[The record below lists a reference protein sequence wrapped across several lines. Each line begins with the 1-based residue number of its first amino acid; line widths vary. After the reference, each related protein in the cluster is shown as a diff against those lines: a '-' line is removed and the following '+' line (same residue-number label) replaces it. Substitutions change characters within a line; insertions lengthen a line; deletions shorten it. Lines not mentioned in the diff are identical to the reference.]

1 MDISKRI
8 YELRKKKQVSQEEL
22 ANNLNVSRQAVS
34 KWESNQTLPDLEKVV
49 LMSEFFGVSTDYIL
63 TGKDKS
69 GDYVL
74 STDQQMNK
82 NWSAKKLGI
91 LVSLVSLICI
101 IILCILGSV
110 KGGDYYEY
118 GDKNIELHGIRG
130 FLATY
135 NLTWLAILLILTVL
149 VGIALILFD
158 KYKRIKTTEE
168 N

>member
-8 YELRKKKQVSQEEL
+8 YELRKKKQVSQEDL

-82 NWSAKKLGI
+82 SWSAKKLGI
-91 LVSLVSLICI
+91 LVSL
-101 IILCILGSV
+101 
-110 KGGDYYEY
+110 
-118 GDKNIELHGIRG
+118 LH
-130 FLATY
+130 
-135 NLTWLAILLILTVL
+135 LLINVWIFRDDVFYLKMHWYL
-149 VGIALILFD
+149 FYLYFLI
-158 KYKRIKTTEE
+158 
-168 N
+168 

>member
-34 KWESNQTLPDLEKVV
+34 KWESNQTLPDLDKVV

-69 GDYVL
+69 AEYVL
-74 STDQQMNK
+74 STDKQMNK
-82 NWSAKKLGI
+82 NWSTKKLGI

-101 IILCILGSV
+101 FILCILGSV
-110 KGGDYYEY
+110 IGGDYYET

>member
-34 KWESNQTLPDLEKVV
+34 KWESNQTLPDLDKVV

-69 GDYVL
+69 AEYVL
-74 STDQQMNK
+74 STDKQMNK

-101 IILCILGSV
+101 FILCILGSV
-110 KGGDYYEY
+110 IGGDYYVI
-118 GDKNIELHGIRG
+118 GDENIELHGIRG

-135 NLTWLAILLILTVL
+135 HLTWLAILLILTVL